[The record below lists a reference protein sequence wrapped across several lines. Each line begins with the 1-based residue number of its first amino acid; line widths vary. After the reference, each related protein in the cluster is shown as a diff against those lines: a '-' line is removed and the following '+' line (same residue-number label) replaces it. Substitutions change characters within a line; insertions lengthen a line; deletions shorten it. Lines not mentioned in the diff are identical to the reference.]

1 MVALEPPSAPAAS
14 ASAPVVLRPPLWG
27 GVSRP
32 SYVPRR
38 PGRHVRTRRAYPL
51 GGSSVT
57 TPFLGGPP
65 GPPLAPL
72 PQFTREGSAQLG
84 TPRPVSPA
92 VWLGLGRSH
101 GELPSILNNGVDHTL
116 IMALS
121 RTLVRLLNEIAAI
134 VSRPLG
140 ERDVEPLYQL
150 GTAET
155 LRRLLTEENGTA
167 VADTSTVVAGWSL
180 RHLVGSSAP
189 PQGAALPAAPR
200 SPPSPPPRHYGAGAG
215 SSSQALYGAETGPSV
230 LPPTYSGSH
239 YSAPEEDRRQDYD
252 PVYATRSGGW

>member
-1 MVALEPPSAPAAS
+1 VVAQEPPSAPAAS

-32 SYVPRR
+32 AYVPRR

-57 TPFLGGPP
+57 TPSLGGPP

-72 PQFTREGSAQLG
+72 PLFTWKGSAQLG
-84 TPRPVSPA
+84 TPRPVNPA
-92 VWLGLGRSH
+92 VWSSLGRSL

-121 RTLVRLLNEIAAI
+121 RTLVRLRNEIAAI
-134 VSRPLG
+134 VSRPRG
-140 ERDVEPLYQL
+140 ERDVGPLYDL

-155 LRRLLTEENGTA
+155 LCRLVTEEYSTA
-167 VADTSTVVAGWSL
+167 MSDKNTVVIGWSL
-180 RHLVGSSAP
+180 RHLAGSSAP
-189 PQGAALPAAPR
+189 P
-200 SPPSPPPRHYGAGAG
+200 
-215 SSSQALYGAETGPSV
+215 
-230 LPPTYSGSH
+230 
-239 YSAPEEDRRQDYD
+239 
-252 PVYATRSGGW
+252 